1 MNTLLSLALTS
12 LSTITAKWTYLNK
25 QSVLYAPGIG
35 QVHWIQTSILRQEF
49 KKSLQWSS
57 RAHTC
62 NSTRAIQITHYMYI
76 YNAGTLRGIQF
87 SWLTRILMCIHENWA
102 HKMLQNAYQQR
113 IWNSHYTVPQTDYKT
128 QTLAIVY
135 NALLCNFRIICT
147 LRYIR
152 LCQEHI
158 MCSWLHVAR
167 AHAMIM
173 FSC

>member
-12 LSTITAKWTYLNK
+12 LSTITAKWIYLNK

-76 YNAGTLRGIQF
+76 YNAGTFRGIQF

-102 HKMLQNAYQQR
+102 HKMLQNAYQQKIEIHSTHTPHR
-113 IWNSHYTVPQTDYKT
+113 LQDSDPCHC
-128 QTLAIVY
+128 VY
-135 NALLCNFRIICT
+135 NALLRNFRIICM
-147 LRYIR
+147 LHISYFLDRIR
-152 LCQEHI
+152 SIKCAPDY
-158 MCSWLHVAR
+158 M
-167 AHAMIM
+167 
-173 FSC
+173 